1 MLIAVIVL
9 ACVALIAAGALAYG
23 FHLSNIIY
31 RATLSSR
38 HRAPPMDIIAGVEDD
53 GRVTLCAIGENGKA
67 MDIHHDGVFGI
78 ITASGYGQV
87 GEILQRKRGCAVRKY
102 TPMTAAISASEPAR
116 LDIYAYPD
124 DPKTAHRIP
133 FRTVRYRSELGECP
147 AWFVP
152 GNSKT
157 WAIFAHGRGAHPNE
171 GLRIIPALVEAGMP
185 ILAITYRNDEGA
197 PRSSDWL
204 HWLGLTEWRDLEAAV
219 RYALDNGA
227 QDVLLYGYSM
237 GGGMC
242 VNLLYE
248 SDLAGKV
255 RGVVMDSPLLDFG
268 ATLDIVGRMRGYPAF
283 VIPYGKAMAAWRFRI
298 DWKRMNY
305 LSRASELNAP
315 MLLLHGENDSLV
327 PPQTSKTLAQSRPDI
342 ARYIGF
348 AGAEHARSWNA
359 DPERYEAAV
368 RQFLHD
374 IGAHQ
379 TRSC

>member
-1 MLIAVIVL
+1 MLIAVVVL
-9 ACVALIAAGALAYG
+9 AWVALIAAGALVYG

-38 HRAPPMDIIAGVEDD
+38 HKTPPVDIIASSEGD
-53 GRVTLCAIGENGKA
+53 GRIMLHAIGENGEA
-67 MDIHHDGVFGI
+67 MDLRHEGVFGI

-87 GEILQRKRGCAVRKY
+87 GDILERKRGYAVRKY
-102 TPMTAAISASEPAR
+102 TPITAVIGVSEAAR

-124 DPKTAHRIP
+124 NPKTAHGIP
-133 FRTVRYRSELGECP
+133 FQTVRYQSELGECP

-152 GNSKT
+152 GVSKT
-157 WAIFAHGRGAHPNE
+157 WVIFAHGRGARPNE
-171 GLRIIPALVEAGMP
+171 GLRIMPALVESGMP

-197 PRSSDWL
+197 PRSRDWL

-227 QDVLLYGYSM
+227 EDVVLYGYSM

-248 SDLAGKV
+248 SDLADKV

-268 ATLDIVGRMRGYPAF
+268 ATLDIVGRVRGYPGF
-283 VIPYGKAMAAWRFRI
+283 VIPYGKAMAAWRFGI

-315 MLLLHGENDSLV
+315 ILLLHGEDDELV
-327 PPQTSKTLAQSRPDI
+327 PPQTSKALAQARPDI
-342 ARYIGF
+342 ARYVGF

-359 DPERYEAAV
+359 DRERYDAAV
-368 RQFLHD
+368 REFLLD
-374 IGAHQ
+374 VL
-379 TRSC
+379 RDKD